1 MRRLYVKLYLAL
13 LASLAVFAVAAAV
26 LWHASGG
33 WEQRQ
38 GAVFAQL
45 AANILPPASAGAA
58 EQQAALEKV
67 AAGIPGRFAL
77 LAPDGG
83 RLAMV
88 GGDPGPR
95 AHRLKLADGR
105 VLAARPDRRGLV
117 GGLAALALIL
127 VAVGAGAYPVVRRL
141 TRRIEHLQAAVESL
155 GAGQLSARVE
165 VKGRDE
171 VARLAGSFNA
181 AAARIEALVGAHKS
195 LLANASHELRTPL
208 ARIRMAVELMKADAD
223 PKRKADLQRD
233 MAELDALIDELLL
246 ASRLD
251 AATPLVRE
259 EVDLLGLAA
268 EECARYEGVTLEGD
282 HVKVQGDPRLL
293 RRMLRN
299 LLENAFRHGR
309 PPVSV
314 FLSKNRL
321 TVRDAGAPIPQA
333 EWEKLFE
340 PFYRRPGAAGATGAG
355 LGLSIVR
362 QIARQHGG
370 EARYEDGFIVD
381 LP

>member
-1 MRRLYVKLYLAL
+1 VRRLYAKLYLAL
-13 LASLAVFAVAAAV
+13 LASLAVAAAA

-58 EQQAALEKV
+58 EQQAALEKI
-67 AAGIPGRFAL
+67 AAGIPGHFAL
-77 LAPDGG
+77 LAPDGA
-83 RLAMV
+83 RLALV

-105 VLAARPDRRGLV
+105 VLAARPERRGLV
-117 GGLAALALIL
+117 GGLAALALLL

-155 GAGQLSARVE
+155 GSGQLSARVE

-171 VARLAGSFNA
+171 VARLAESFNRA
-181 AAARIEALVGAHKS
+181 AGRIEALVGAHRS

-208 ARIRMAVELMKADAD
+208 ARIRMAAELAAGVDEVR
-223 PKRKADLQRD
+223 KRDLQRD
-233 MAELDALIDELLL
+233 ITELDSLIEEILL

-251 AATPLVRE
+251 AAPPLERD

-268 EECARYEGVTLEGD
+268 EECARYEGVSLEGE
-282 HVKVQGDPRLL
+282 HVKVQGDARLL

-299 LLENAFRHGR
+299 LLENAVRHGR

-314 FLSKNRL
+314 FLSRDRL
-321 TVRDAGAPIPQA
+321 TVRDAGTPIP
-333 EWEKLFE
+333 ESEREKLFE
-340 PFYRRPGAAGATGAG
+340 PFYRRPGSSGATGAG
-355 LGLSIVR
+355 LGLAIVR

-370 EARYEDGFIVD
+370 DARYAEGFVVTWG
-381 LP
+381 